1 MHLCESTDKSSST
14 FMGLLVSLSSSDTP
28 PIQVPLN
35 KSQKLSSAKCDWESS
50 HHRSWV
56 YPQPVLRLDL
66 LNERDNR
73 IAYSLDALRLLSG
86 IDFRPYLWLLAEVEP
101 GFTIT
106 NLECADPDVDCGQDL
121 DGNQN
126 TRLRLDRG
134 QRTGFNLGSQIT
146 VDFRNSPFNPSR
158 GWSLRF
164 GTEYASGIVQDQGV
178 NINDTYAFLKSEGR
192 LTGYLPLGDSVL
204 ALALWGGRIDV
215 LDGTEAPIDQRFFLG
230 GRRTLRGFFR

>member
-1 MHLCESTDKSSST
+1 
-14 FMGLLVSLSSSDTP
+14 MGLPGS
-28 PIQVPLN
+28 
-35 KSQKLSSAKCDWESS
+35 
-50 HHRSWV
+50 RF
-56 YPQPVLRLDL
+56 LRLDL

-86 IDFRPYLWLLAEVEP
+86 IDFRPYPWLLAEVEP

-146 VDFRNSPFNPSR
+146 VDFRNSPFNRAGVGVFDSEQSMRVVSSKTKASISTIPTHFLNLKDALQATCRSEILC
-158 GWSLRF
+158 LRWH
-164 GTEYASGIVQDQGV
+164 Y
-178 NINDTYAFLKSEGR
+178 
-192 LTGYLPLGDSVL
+192 
-204 ALALWGGRIDV
+204 GG
-215 LDGTEAPIDQRFFLG
+215 AH
-230 GRRTLRGFFR
+230 